1 MEVVSNTVGSYFGRN
16 SLFLYLWRIEVFP
29 VRARVERL
37 TFRPLVHMDD
47 LLGLSPH
54 LSVARAVAIRT
65 VLAHFGRHL
74 ERGRAQVLELAPIR
88 RTLLGLIDAPLEPL
102 PRRRA
107 LSIGGLL
114 RCSLL
119 VYVIHAELRNGFE
132 GSWWR
137 EHGHVLVRVRRGGL
151 YHHHGDVARR
161 ERCCVPR

>member
-1 MEVVSNTVGSYFGRN
+1 MIKWIKVFAIWS
-16 SLFLYLWRIEVFP
+16 RIK
-29 VRARVERL
+29 RL
-37 TFRPLVHMDD
+37 TLWPLVHMDD
-47 LLGLSPH
+47 LARLSLH
-54 LSVARAVAIRT
+54 LAVAEAVTIRT
-65 VLAHFGRHL
+65 ILAHFGRHL

-119 VYVIHAELRNGFE
+119 VYVIHAELRYGFE

-137 EHGHVLVRVRRGGL
+137 EHGHVLVRVRRGRL
-151 YHHHGDVARR
+151 DHHHGDVARR